1 MQIFH
6 FSSCEQYSLKLLSQG
21 QRSMKYSFRGL
32 RVTSSVNFFSGRII
46 NQYYLMRAARYI
58 LNITLLNAENVA
70 LNKMDKAFP
79 SIESMLGIA
88 INQ

>member
-1 MQIFH
+1 
-6 FSSCEQYSLKLLSQG
+6 
-21 QRSMKYSFRGL
+21 
-32 RVTSSVNFFSGRII
+32 
-46 NQYYLMRAARYI
+46 MRAARYI